1 MDDVKL
7 LTTLKILIIGE
18 SNVGKSSLLLRF
30 TDDEFDPDQSLTIGV
45 DFKTKII
52 NVDDNYVKLACWDT
66 AGQERFRTL
75 TPSYYRDAQGAILVY
90 DISKAGTFQKLESWL
105 NELEIYGTK
114 PNMIKMV
121 VGNKLDQTHREVS
134 RDEGIRFAKK
144 HRTLFLETSAKTN
157 EGVKET
163 FEEVVR
169 KILETGHLWDNHAES
184 DASRFNLNGGDH
196 DAHEGASYCSGV
208 SCSLT

>member
-1 MDDVKL
+1 MFL
-7 LTTLKILIIGE
+7 C
-18 SNVGKSSLLLRF
+18 
-30 TDDEFDPDQSLTIGV
+30 
-45 DFKTKII
+45 DF
-52 NVDDNYVKLACWDT
+52 
-66 AGQERFRTL
+66 
-75 TPSYYRDAQGAILVY
+75 SDAQGAILVY
-90 DISKAGTFQKLESWL
+90 DISKHGTFQKLESWL

-121 VGNKLDQTHREVS
+121 VGNKLDQAHREVS

-169 KILETGHLWDNHAES
+169 KILETTHLWDNHSVVS
-184 DASRFNLNGGDH
+184 DSTRLHLNNGGD
-196 DAHEGASYCSGV
+196 DSAQHEGTSFCNGFQ
-208 SCSLT
+208 CSLT

>member
-1 MDDVKL
+1 M
-7 LTTLKILIIGE
+7 LIFIF
-18 SNVGKSSLLLRF
+18 S
-30 TDDEFDPDQSLTIGV
+30 
-45 DFKTKII
+45 
-52 NVDDNYVKLACWDT
+52 
-66 AGQERFRTL
+66 
-75 TPSYYRDAQGAILVY
+75 DAQGAILVY
-90 DISKAGTFQKLESWL
+90 DVSKQQTFQKLESWL

-144 HRTLFLETSAKTN
+144 HRTLFLETSAKTS

-169 KILETGHLWDNHAES
+169 KILETTHLWDNHSVDKA
-184 DASRFNLNGGDH
+184 RINLDGDH
-196 DAHEGASYCSGV
+196 EHEGASYCNGL